1 MFYRLLYEISQH
13 DKTDCTAGCQFGGQ
27 NYSEGER
34 REDSC
39 DIYVCQHGQ
48 WTLMV
53 GKKVPSCKSG
63 LRKKK
68 IKKNESYKRSHIYHR
83 MLARIFAHIRQRLSL
98 HSPQAAHPG
107 TSILRTGLR
116 IPWIA
121 KLRFAAAASGRT
133 RGRWTRPVSMECI
146 SSWGCSHLRT

>member
-13 DKTDCTAGCQFGGQ
+13 DRLIVLQDVSLVGRTTQREKEGKTLATSMSASMGNGLW
-27 NYSEGER
+27 
-34 REDSC
+34 
-39 DIYVCQHGQ
+39 
-48 WTLMV
+48 WTE
-53 GKKVPSCKSG
+53 KKFLHVSPVFE
-63 LRKKK
+63 KKK

-83 MLARIFAHIRQRLSL
+83 LLARIFAHIRQRLSL